1 MWVRTAGS
9 VSRVRGGLAGI
20 GLGVGFL
27 LGVTACDNGAGSGA
41 SRYCDVVKVVQ
52 AGADPLADQSIY
64 GDPAKLKAA
73 LEVRVKTYTDLA
85 AAAPKDVQADADT
98 VRDSVIKVNNAL
110 NAAGYQ
116 SAAANSDPTVKA
128 VLADQA
134 LQDAQS
140 RLAAY
145 DAEHCTG

>member
-1 MWVRTAGS
+1 M
-9 VSRVRGGLAGI
+9 RGVLAGL
-20 GLGVGFL
+20 GLGLV
-27 LGVTACDNGAGSGA
+27 LGTAACDTGGTSGA

-64 GDPAKLKAA
+64 GDPARLKAA

-85 AAAPKDVQADADT
+85 AAAPKEVQADADT
-98 VRDSVIKVNNAL
+98 VRDEVIKVNNAL

-116 SAAANSDPTVKA
+116 SAAANNDPIVKA
-128 VLADQA
+128 VLADQG
-134 LQDAQS
+134 LQDAQA

-145 DAEHCTG
+145 DAEHCA